1 MHRQKVNGDDRFIT
15 AEAETDK
22 EIAVIET
29 NETIKLSGKAE
40 DYASMDA
47 YFKQYNETTI
57 TSFEQFRKQGL
68 SWCWCLVGNIGQEHE
83 FGEEHEIRYGTKQFS
98 RGTKVYLAPSQ
109 WGDGYERIVVIG
121 LPRYGN
127 QYIEVITH
135 SGFIENYRMQKVYK
149 PAVLEMMCSSPYR
162 WWGASEY
169 WREKIIE
176 YLETRNP
183 EEAARQKALSER
195 DSDDRK

>member
-1 MHRQKVNGDDRFIT
+1 
-15 AEAETDK
+15 
-22 EIAVIET
+22 
-29 NETIKLSGKAE
+29 
-40 DYASMDA
+40 
-47 YFKQYNETTI
+47 
-57 TSFEQFRKQGL
+57 
-68 SWCWCLVGNIGQEHE
+68 
-83 FGEEHEIRYGTKQFS
+83 
-98 RGTKVYLAPSQ
+98 
-109 WGDGYERIVVIG
+109 
-121 LPRYGN
+121 
-127 QYIEVITH
+127 
-135 SGFIENYRMQKVYK
+135 MQKVYK